1 MSRHLVLSLFLC
13 ATLSAATIAEKT
25 AGLTKLEGYFPLYW
39 DAKAGKMFLEIPALE
54 MEFLYYSSL
63 PSGLGSNDVGL
74 DRGQIGGTHLVQFE
88 RNPRP
93 NAERQTPVASLPDE
107 YLLLKVGQSS
117 SFAKARQIYSAA
129 GGPLELRYVSASRD
143 DLIAIWYQAF
153 NPGPAALPLLTS
165 SGWYRGPNS
174 VSSGDIDVK
183 VSEFLATALKVR
195 G

>member
-1 MSRHLVLSLFLC
+1 MTFCPRSRETLRSIRSVLIRKVP
-13 ATLSAATIAEKT
+13 AIERTIVKGAYGRE
-25 AGLTKLEGYFPLYW
+25 
-39 DAKAGKMFLEIPALE
+39 
-54 MEFLYYSSL
+54 
-63 PSGLGSNDVGL
+63 
-74 DRGQIGGTHLVQFE
+74 LVQFE